1 MLRFLVAAFL
11 STLLAIAPASAD
23 ERGFFEGIK
32 GKWAGSGEIVAG
44 KFKGTR
50 FTCFFNGDLPQ
61 AVMGM
66 SIDGN
71 CRVGVFNQKMKAD
84 VAKRGGRY
92 KGAFLDGAK
101 GEGLDITGGRYLANK
116 RAFVM
121 DLKRKQL
128 RGVMRAQLRGEDNM
142 NISISVR
149 VNDDYVPVIGLN
161 LKRRG

>member
-1 MLRFLVAAFL
+1 MLRFFVAAFISIL
-11 STLLAIAPASAD
+11 MVLAPAQAD
-23 ERGFFEGIK
+23 ERGFFNDIK

-50 FTCFFNGDLPQ
+50 FTCSFDGDLPD

-71 CRVGVFNQKMKAD
+71 CRVGVFNQKMSAD
-84 VAKRGGRY
+84 VRKRSGRY
-92 KGAFLDGAK
+92 RGAFLDGAK
-101 GEGLDITGGRYLANK
+101 GEGLDITGGRYLASK

-128 RGVMRAQLRGEDNM
+128 RGVMRAQLRGADKM
-142 NISISVR
+142 NISISVL
-149 VNDDYVPVIGLN
+149 VNKDYVPVIGLN
-161 LKRRG
+161 LKRRS

>member
-1 MLRFLVAAFL
+1 MLRFLVAVSISLFL
-11 STLLAIAPASAD
+11 TVLPAQAD
-23 ERGFFEGIK
+23 ERRFFQDIK

-44 KFKGTR
+44 KFKDTR
-50 FTCFFNGDLPQ
+50 FTCFFDGDLPQ

-71 CRVGVFNQKMKAD
+71 CRVGVFTQKMKAD
-84 VAKRGGRY
+84 VSKSGGRY
-92 KGAFLDGAK
+92 RGAFLDGAK
-101 GEGLDITGGRYLANK
+101 GEGLDIVGGRYLASK

-128 RGVMRAQLRGEDNM
+128 RGVMRAQLRGEDKM

-149 VNDDYVPVIGLN
+149 VNNDYVPVIGLN
-161 LKRRG
+161 LKRR